1 MLKFIHI
8 FSEYDTGTA
17 KVTPV
22 KEETRLEFNEKLS
35 DINEISEVEE
45 YKCVLHVNEKG
56 VAQDFVSSQEFLY
69 FSLYLTELSHENIVL
84 ISDITI
90 LNSIQP
96 YLSYMSNNQ
105 YSFKMGNKSLY
116 IYYIPIDALPMSTII
131 DQVNNIMIPTLF
143 RANDEL
149 SIKNKKLMSTHT
161 YDKFKDFV
169 DMYVMDS
176 KDISFDIETNAHNK
190 YSKTIE
196 IVGFSV
202 AVGDNGIYVCK
213 ESLDCKMSNED
224 WNNTL
229 ILIKSILDNHNVIV
243 HNCMYEIPVLVNDWN
258 YEIKNFDD
266 TMIKSRIILGANTG
280 ASLKFQCQS
289 NLNYPDW
296 DSDLGI
302 YTESID
308 KIVTNISPTPS
319 GGGSEYF
326 DELTVNGFKSVLSK
340 LNDISDLELNKKHLS
355 LKHYM
360 ISLES
365 LITRYYTDDSERNNI
380 FDKISSL
387 LVLLVNNKFTGL
399 ISYGLIPYKIIS
411 TYGAMDAIGTY
422 DLNNYLDKKLDKL
435 SDELG
440 VDLSKGYS
448 YLKPQFIVGIWME
461 MNGLYYDNDVALEVE
476 DWHINSRLNS
486 MRFLMKSDKLS
497 EYLISQNR
505 DNIFKEYIKEDPYRI
520 SEFINDK
527 FVVMKSGIKIEGNS
541 RVTTWNN
548 LYDYL
553 IQGSSH
559 DLIPKI
565 DILVRDKLSEIIDT
579 SDYDELKSYFNPNS
593 TSPSTIKLFSDIW
606 LTDEVR
612 VAGFLFYFDI
622 YIDNNDT
629 SNFNDSEKRLENLFV
644 DYKKWKHS
652 NIDSKIDEDD
662 SNSDSYEYHEDFL
675 SLGENITQRSVFI
688 LAKNIFDIEYS
699 NTKNSDLVKSIRK
712 YLSEELESIKE
723 DVVIELYNRFMF
735 TGIDIDD
742 TYTWSD
748 ELRILYNFR
757 IVKKCSKI
765 LTTYIDGNKVGRGQ
779 VYKVLTKELNDKDV
793 MLAKRGKTYYEVDGK
808 LSADESFIMQPSY
821 AVCATETFRWRAGL
835 HTLPSS
841 SSVMN
846 IFRSRFKGGV
856 IMAPDFSQMEIRAMA
871 GASNCNNMLD
881 AFKRGVDIHLWNA
894 CFTGDT
900 KVLLADG
907 TSRTFKELVQDYPN
921 GEKFWVYSITD
932 SDEITLGEAHHPRIT
947 KSVTELIKI
956 TLDNG
961 VSYKCTP
968 DHLWRTR
975 NGYVRADNLACGMSI
990 TPLYTKSDRG
1000 YEMYYDLRSN
1010 KFLYT
1015 HMLASEIQ
1023 EPGVSYSGMVRH
1035 HVNFDKS
1042 DNRPENIKKMKWPD
1056 HTKLHQENSW
1066 ISRASLEE
1074 KQEFSKLGNQS
1085 RWSHDGA
1092 REKQAKVYGEVGRK
1106 FLSRGGE
1113 FWTNPK
1119 YEDARSKVRKQ
1130 GLINLSSVDIRSEE
1144 HGRKISEGILN
1155 SEKEIIR
1162 RSNHAKNL
1170 NTDKNVRIKQI
1181 LGSYVSKIKKGNN
1194 YSVDNLVS
1202 RIKEYSSL
1210 YSISYDKVLLEYPVL
1225 DREDVRERLYY
1236 NHKVESVEY
1245 ISLDT
1250 PIEVYDITVDKYNNF
1265 ALDASIEDNKSGVFV
1280 HNSAIWNIPEEE
1292 VTSAQ
1297 RRYAKM
1303 SSFSILYGKSPEGF
1317 GKDFL
1322 HGDIKLANKIYDR
1335 FYNAF
1340 PEVKDYID
1348 KKHQEVMSRGKVTT
1362 PVNLYLSIDPNKIGP
1377 EAAMRQSQNY
1387 PIQNSGTTMA
1397 GNATYKIM
1405 EYIKQND
1412 YKSRVILFIHDSI
1425 ELDIHPDE
1433 IIPIGSKVIPL
1444 MNKYPLE
1451 EFGVPSAADLT
1462 VGVSLGQQLEVKEM
1476 INNDDFSCAELIV
1489 EGFEKD
1495 FSSLI
1500 DRLKQTNTFSVI
1512 DYEDLEDPSPFVVS
1526 RGDLFIPR
1534 SVIKPTMGET
1544 LNIIKRKLILKK

>member
-541 RVTTWNN
+541 RVTTWNR

-699 NTKNSDLVKSIRK
+699 NIKNSDLVKSIRK

-894 CFTGDT
+894 
-900 KVLLADG
+900 
-907 TSRTFKELVQDYPN
+907 
-921 GEKFWVYSITD
+921 
-932 SDEITLGEAHHPRIT
+932 
-947 KSVTELIKI
+947 
-956 TLDNG
+956 
-961 VSYKCTP
+961 
-968 DHLWRTR
+968 
-975 NGYVRADNLACGMSI
+975 
-990 TPLYTKSDRG
+990 
-1000 YEMYYDLRSN
+1000 
-1010 KFLYT
+1010 
-1015 HMLASEIQ
+1015 
-1023 EPGVSYSGMVRH
+1023 
-1035 HVNFDKS
+1035 
-1042 DNRPENIKKMKWPD
+1042 
-1056 HTKLHQENSW
+1056 
-1066 ISRASLEE
+1066 
-1074 KQEFSKLGNQS
+1074 
-1085 RWSHDGA
+1085 
-1092 REKQAKVYGEVGRK
+1092 
-1106 FLSRGGE
+1106 
-1113 FWTNPK
+1113 
-1119 YEDARSKVRKQ
+1119 
-1130 GLINLSSVDIRSEE
+1130 
-1144 HGRKISEGILN
+1144 
-1155 SEKEIIR
+1155 
-1162 RSNHAKNL
+1162 
-1170 NTDKNVRIKQI
+1170 
-1181 LGSYVSKIKKGNN
+1181 
-1194 YSVDNLVS
+1194 
-1202 RIKEYSSL
+1202 
-1210 YSISYDKVLLEYPVL
+1210 
-1225 DREDVRERLYY
+1225 
-1236 NHKVESVEY
+1236 
-1245 ISLDT
+1245 
-1250 PIEVYDITVDKYNNF
+1250 
-1265 ALDASIEDNKSGVFV
+1265 
-1280 HNSAIWNIPEEE
+1280 SAIWNIPEEE

-1405 EYIKQND
+1405 EYIKSKD
-1412 YKSRVILFIHDSI
+1412 YRSRVILFIHDSI

-1476 INNDDFSCAELIV
+1476 TNNDDFSYAELIV

-1544 LNIIKRKLILKK
+1544 LNIIKRKLTLKK